1 MQADRA
7 PLQTYEQAIWRL
19 VQFVVSER
27 FGAAEIDLAVD
38 IVADIFWVE
47 DKKVLAD
54 VAKAS
59 SGLGLCA
66 AEAPARRLQHR
77 VCA

>member
-19 VQFVVSER
+19 VQAVVSER
-27 FGAAEIDLAVD
+27 FDAAQIDLSVD
-38 IVADIFWVE
+38 IVADIFWVA
-47 DKKVLAD
+47 DKKVLED

-59 SGLGLCA
+59 SGLGLRS
-66 AEAPARRLQHR
+66 AEAPAPRSHIRGY
-77 VCA
+77 A

>member
-19 VQFVVSER
+19 VQSVVSEK
-27 FGAAEIDLAVD
+27 FDAAQIDLAVD
-38 IVADIFWVE
+38 IVADVFWVT
-47 DKKVLAD
+47 DKKVLED

-59 SGLGLCA
+59 SGLGLCSA
-66 AEAPARRLQHR
+66 DAPARRSHSR
-77 VCA
+77 ICA

>member
-19 VQFVVSER
+19 VQSVVSER
-27 FGAAEIDLAVD
+27 FDAAQIDLAVD
-38 IVADIFWVE
+38 IVADIFWVA
-47 DKKVLAD
+47 DKKVLED

-59 SGLGLCA
+59 SGLGLRS
-66 AEAPARRLQHR
+66 AEAPAARSHIR
-77 VCA
+77 VYA